1 MPFSVIVHIAPG
13 STETRGFGRLQLI
26 LNILLSLVFFFS
38 YYEGNQLTFL
48 KFVPMLPLCGQVQNM
63 SFLSLLSIPRVK

>member
-26 LNILLSLVFFFS
+26 LNILLS
-38 YYEGNQLTFL
+38 QLTFL